1 MELIDKLTLL
11 INKWS
16 AEFITLSVGY
26 QFATILACGTLAW
39 LTHTRWQKFIT
50 RLLGNLEKRGLARFF
65 LRATDRAA
73 FALSMLL
80 YLVVCRFVLERF
92 NISVTLL
99 DIFTPLLL
107 SLAGIRIAV
116 YTIRK
121 SFPPSPALR
130 AWEGVFSFMVWGIV
144 ALHLIGWLPDALS
157 ALDSVGIDMGQ
168 SRFTLLSMFKLVI
181 AVLIFMLVAN
191 SITRLIETRTQQS
204 LYMSPSMRVGLA
216 KVSRFL
222 VYTIAI
228 LLALKSV
235 GIDLTTFA
243 VFSGAIGVGIGFGLQ
258 KIFSNFIS
266 GFILLFDRSI
276 RPGDVITIG
285 NRFGWVQALHA
296 RYVVVRDRDGV
307 EALIPNENLITSEV
321 TNWSYTDRNVRIKI
335 PVQVSYDSDI
345 ELAMQQMLEAGNDHP
360 RVLKEPAAVTRL
372 MLFGDNGV
380 ELELRV
386 WVRDPEAGLGSV
398 QSDINLNIWRRFKQ
412 HNIKIP
418 FPQRD
423 VHIINNDNDSE

>member
-1 MELIDKLTLL
+1 
-11 INKWS
+11 
-16 AEFITLSVGY
+16 
-26 QFATILACGTLAW
+26 
-39 LTHTRWQKFIT
+39 
-50 RLLGNLEKRGLARFF
+50 
-65 LRATDRAA
+65 
-73 FALSMLL
+73 MLL
-80 YLVVCRFVLERF
+80 YLVVCRFVLEQF
-92 NISVTLL
+92 KINVALL

-121 SFPPSPALR
+121 SFPRSPALR
-130 AWEGVFSFMVWGIV
+130 AWEGVLSFMVWGIV

-157 ALDSVGIDMGQ
+157 ALDSVGIDMGN
-168 SRFTLLSMFKLVI
+168 SRFTLLSMFKLMI
-181 AVLIFMLVAN
+181 AILLFMLIAN
-191 SITRLIETRTQQS
+191 SVTRLIEARTRQS
-204 LYMSPSMRVGLA
+204 LYMSPSMRVGLT
-216 KVSRFL
+216 KVSKFL

-235 GIDLTTFA
+235 GIDLTTLA

-307 EALIPNENLITSEV
+307 ETLIPNENLITTEV
-321 TNWSYTDRNVRIKI
+321 TNWSYTDRNVRLKL
-335 PVQVSYDSDI
+335 PVQISYDSDL
-345 ELAMQQMLEAGNDHP
+345 ELAMQQMVEASNEHP
-360 RVLKEPAAVTRL
+360 RVLKDPEAVTRL
-372 MLFGDNGV
+372 MSFGDNGI

-398 QSDINLNIWRRFKQ
+398 RSDINLNIWRRFKQ
-412 HNIKIP
+412 HHIKIP
-418 FPQRD
+418 FPQHD
-423 VHIINNDNDSE
+423 VHIITNNDSCPD